1 MLKRQSDGTGPRDLM
16 AGPTRDEPRV
26 FTIPP
31 GVAFLKTLAGAL
43 CDGRL
48 DTSFRYDPADPIS
61 LADVTI
67 YVPTRRSARVLRSEF
82 VDLLG
87 GRSAILPVIRP
98 LGETDDDSGFFDLVA
113 PEEMDLALPIG
124 GTARLLELG
133 RLILAWRNQ
142 LPKIVLD
149 VHSESPLVAPAS
161 PADAIWLARALAEL
175 IDAVDTEERSWDDLQ
190 NLKTGEH
197 ALWWQL
203 TAEFLKIASAFWPI
217 RLEELRRSSPAKHQ
231 AAILRGE
238 ARRIGER
245 QHKGPVIVA
254 GSTGSVPAAADLIA
268 AISRLPNG
276 TVVLPGLDLSMPADQ
291 WDLVAEESFDGK
303 PEPASRSHSQFG
315 LSRLL
320 KKIGVSRDDV
330 LPLAEAPADLAF
342 RAETISQALVPAK
355 ATDRWSTWRE
365 EAKPE
370 DLRQAFADVSL
381 IEAANEREEAV
392 AIAIALRLA
401 LEKPGRNGGESQAA
415 LITPDRALGRRV
427 TAELARF
434 GVVADDS
441 AGSALSGTPQGTLT
455 QLLLEATLRPGDPVA
470 IVGLL
475 KHPLLRLGMP
485 APELRAA
492 VEALEVLALRGGVGE
507 MDISTLEPLLESRL
521 LDQVSDRHPPQW
533 RLSLQEG
540 APEKARDLASKITR
554 AVEPLVSALLRY
566 RPDGRGLTARLNLSD
581 WATRTGRALE
591 ALCIDERGSLGLL
604 WSGEAGEA
612 LAAMLSEVMETDGQ
626 MEADGPQWIDIVMAL
641 TTGGAVKPRSLAHP
655 RVFIFGTL
663 EARLQTVD
671 TMILGGLNEGS
682 WPGKTVNN
690 PFLSRTMKTDMGLEP
705 PERRIGQLAHD
716 FEMACGT
723 RNLILSRSLR
733 QGSTPTVAS
742 RWLQRLLAL
751 GGKSFAD
758 ELKARGA
765 DYRHW
770 ATAIDRGD
778 SENQPGAKRPAPKP
792 PADLQPKSYSFSE
805 VGRLRRDPY
814 SIYARRILKLDP
826 LAPFNEDPGAAQ
838 RGTLY
843 HAIIDRYTREGHKP
857 GTPVSRES
865 MSRITE
871 ELFDAEQLPPHI
883 DRVWRPRFVEVA
895 RAFLEW
901 EAGRAPDIRSTATEV
916 GAGFEVE
923 AAGIRVTGIADRI
936 DIKGSGETDLIDY
949 KTGLSPTVSQARA
962 LLDPQLALEA
972 AALQAGAF
980 RGIGAQRPGDL
991 LYVRLRPGDR
1001 FRAEKV
1007 NNEGTTATAKRQ
1019 PKSALDLAQE
1029 SIDQLT
1035 RFVVTLRNG
1044 EAGFASRLVPF
1055 AQGDFGGEYDHLAR
1069 VAEWSTAEDDGEGE
1083 ADE

>member
-1 MLKRQSDGTGPRDLM
+1 M
-16 AGPTRDEPRV
+16 AAPHPSRI
-26 FTIPP
+26 FSIPS
-31 GVAFLKTLAGAL
+31 GVPFLKTLAASL

-48 DTSFRYDPADPIS
+48 DADFRYDPADPIS

-67 YVPTRRSARVLRSEF
+67 FVPTRRSARVLRSEF
-82 VDLLG
+82 VELLG
-87 GRSAILPVIRP
+87 GRAAILPVIRP

-124 GTARLLELG
+124 GTTRLLELG

-142 LPKIVLD
+142 LPKVVLD

-175 IDAVDTEERSWDDLQ
+175 IDAIETEERDWADLK
-190 NLKTGEH
+190 NLQTGEH

-203 TAEFLKIASAFWPI
+203 TAEFLKIASAFWPM
-217 RLEELRRSSPAKHQ
+217 RLDELKRSSPSKHR

-245 QHKGPVIVA
+245 AHKGPVIVA
-254 GSTGSVPAAADLIA
+254 GSTGSVPAAAELIA

-276 TVVLPGLDLSMPADQ
+276 TVVLPGLDMSMSEEQ
-291 WDLVAEESFDGK
+291 WAMVGEEAFDGK
-303 PEPASRSHSQFG
+303 PDPASRSHSQFG

-320 KKIGVSRDDV
+320 KKIGVTRTDV
-330 LPLAEAPADLAF
+330 TIVAEAPADLAF
-342 RAETISQALVPAK
+342 RAEAISQALVPAK
-355 ATDRWSTWRE
+355 ATDHWSRWRGD
-365 EAKPE
+365 ADP
-370 DLRQAFADVSL
+370 DRLHGAFADVSL

-401 LEKPGRNGGESQAA
+401 LEKPGKDGGAAVAA

-434 GVVADDS
+434 GILADDS
-441 AGSALSGTPQGTLT
+441 AGLALSGTPQGTLT

-475 KHPLLRLGMP
+475 KHPLVRLGLP
-485 APELRAA
+485 AAELRAA
-492 VEALEVLALRGGVGE
+492 IDALEVLALRGGVGE
-507 MDISTLEPLLESRL
+507 MDISTLEPILEAQIAAMP
-521 LDQVSDRHPPQW
+521 DDNHMPQW
-533 RLSLQEG
+533 RASLPVEAIEQ
-540 APEKARDLASKITR
+540 AREIARKITV
-554 AVEPLVSALLRY
+554 AVEPLVSAFVAR
-566 RPDGRGLTARLNLSD
+566 RADGRGLTAKLPLSE
-581 WATRTGRALE
+581 WAARTGRVLE
-591 ALCIDERGSLGLL
+591 ALAIDERGDLAAL
-604 WSGEAGEA
+604 WSGEAGEQ
-612 LAAMLSEVMETDGQ
+612 LSAMLSEVIEADGQ
-626 MEADGPQWIDIVMAL
+626 IEADGPQWIDIVMAL
-641 TTGGAVKPRSLAHP
+641 TTGAAVKPRSLAHP

-663 EARLQTVD
+663 EARLQSVD

-682 WPGKTVNN
+682 WPGQTVNN
-690 PFLSRTMKTDMGLEP
+690 PFLSRSMKTDMGLEP

-723 RNLILSRSLR
+723 RNLILSRSMR

-751 GGKSFAD
+751 GGKSFAE
-758 ELKARGA
+758 ELRARGEVF
-765 DYRHW
+765 REW
-770 ATAIDRGD
+770 ASLIDRGD
-778 SENQPGAKRPAPKP
+778 NQQPARRPAPTP
-792 PADLQPKSYSFSE
+792 PAEMQPTKYSFSE

-814 SIYARRILKLDP
+814 AVYARRILRLDP
-826 LAPFNEDPGAAQ
+826 LSPFNEDPGARE
-838 RGTLY
+838 RGNLY
-843 HAIIDRYTREGHKP
+843 HAIIDRYTRQGHKP
-857 GTPVSRES
+857 GTNVSRES
-865 MSRITE
+865 MMTITH

-883 DRVWRPRFVEVA
+883 DRVWRPRFIEVA
-895 RAFLEW
+895 KAFLDW
-901 EAGRAPDIRSTATEV
+901 EEQRAPELRSTVTEA

-923 AAGIRVTGIADRI
+923 SAGIRVTGIADRI
-936 DIKGSGETDLIDY
+936 DIKASGEADIIDY
-949 KTGLSPTVSQARA
+949 KTGLSPSVSQARA

-972 AALQAGAF
+972 AALRAGAF
-980 RGIGAQRPGDL
+980 KAMGVQRPGDL

-1001 FRAEKV
+1001 FKSERV
-1007 NNEGTTATAKRQ
+1007 NNEGSSGSGKKQ
-1019 PKSALDLAQE
+1019 PKSAIDLADE

-1035 RFVVTLRNG
+1035 KFVLKLRAG

-1069 VAEWSTAEDDGEGE
+1069 VAEWSTADDDGEAE
-1083 ADE
+1083 SDE